1 MIQDAIATAVRGR
14 ELSPDLAA
22 ETMRSVMHGEV
33 TDGQLGGLLAA
44 LRTRGETAS
53 EIAAFARAMEEV
65 ARTIRLPA
73 TGPLVDTCGT
83 GGDGSGSLNIST
95 AAALVTAGAGVP
107 VAKHGNRAVS
117 SGCGS
122 ADVLEALGVR
132 LPVPPGDEA
141 RVMAE
146 AGIVFLYAPAHHPAM
161 RYAAAV
167 RREIGIRTV
176 FNILGPLLNPAQAD
190 AQLLGVYDP
199 ALVLPVAGALVTL
212 GRKRAWVV
220 HGSGLDELTTTGE
233 SQVAALDR
241 GAIET
246 FTITPEELGLS
257 RVPVAAL
264 RGGGPAENAR
274 KVLEVIG
281 GADGPARD
289 IVLLNAAAAILLG
302 GRARD
307 LSSGFSAAERAV
319 ERGAALDR
327 LERLVRATGGVPCSS
342 TT

>member
-1 MIQDAIATAVRGR
+1 MIRDAIAVAVRGH
-14 ELSPDLAA
+14 ELPPELAA
-22 ETMRSVMHGEV
+22 GAMRSVMHGEV

-53 EIAAFARAMEEV
+53 EIAAFARAMGEV
-65 ARTIRLPA
+65 ARTVRLP
-73 TGPLVDTCGT
+73 TSGPLVDTCGT
-83 GGDGSGSLNIST
+83 GGDGSRSLNIST
-95 AAALVTAGAGVP
+95 AAALVAAGAGVAI
-107 VAKHGNRAVS
+107 AKHGNRAVS

-122 ADVLEALGVR
+122 ADLLEALGVR
-132 LPVPPGDEA
+132 LPVMPGDEA

-146 AGIVFLYAPAHHPAM
+146 AGIVYLHAPAHHPAM

-167 RREIGIRTV
+167 RREIGIRTI
-176 FNILGPLLNPAQAD
+176 FNVLGPLLNPAQAD

-199 ALVLPVAGALVTL
+199 ALVIPVAGALATL
-212 GRKRAWVV
+212 GRERAWVV

-233 SQVAALDR
+233 STVSELDR
-241 GAIET
+241 GAIKT

-274 KVLEVIG
+274 KVLEVLD

-289 IVLLNAAAAILLG
+289 VVLLNAAAAILLG

-307 LSSGFSAAERAV
+307 LAGGFAAAERAV
-319 ERGAALDR
+319 EQGAALDR
-327 LERLVRATGGVPCSS
+327 LERLVRATGGVPCFS

>member
-1 MIQDAIATAVRGR
+1 MIRDAIAAAVGGR
-14 ELSPDLAA
+14 ELSPALAA
-22 ETMRSVMHGEV
+22 GAMRSVMHGEV

-53 EIAAFARAMEEV
+53 EIAAFARAMGEV
-65 ARTIRLPA
+65 ARTVRLPSS
-73 TGPLVDTCGT
+73 GPLVDTCGT
-83 GGDGSGSLNIST
+83 GGDGSMSLNIST
-95 AAALVTAGAGVP
+95 AAALVAAGAGVS

-132 LPVPPGDEA
+132 LPLKPGDEA

-146 AGIVFLYAPAHHPAM
+146 AGIVYLHAPAHHPAM

-176 FNILGPLLNPAQAD
+176 FNVLGPLLNPAQAD

-199 ALVLPVAGALVTL
+199 ALVLPVAGALATL
-212 GRKRAWVV
+212 GRERAWVV

-233 SQVAALDR
+233 SQVAELNR

-246 FTITPEELGLS
+246 FTIVPEELGLS
-257 RVPVAAL
+257 RVPASAL
-264 RGGGPAENAR
+264 RGGGPVENAG
-274 KVLEVIG
+274 KVMDVLE
-281 GADGPARD
+281 GAGGPARE

-302 GRARD
+302 GRVRD
-307 LSSGFSAAERAV
+307 LAGGLSAAERAV

-327 LERLVRATGGVPCSS
+327 LERLVHATGGVPCFS